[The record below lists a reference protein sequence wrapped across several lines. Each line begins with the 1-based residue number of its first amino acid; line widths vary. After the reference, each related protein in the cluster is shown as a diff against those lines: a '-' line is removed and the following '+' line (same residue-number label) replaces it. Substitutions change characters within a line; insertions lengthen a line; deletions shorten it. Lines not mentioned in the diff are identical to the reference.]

1 MNHVLLL
8 IVFIFLYT
16 FTNAQQKAVT
26 EEGEEVILYNDGT
39 WAFQDDSYLKEI
51 EILVNPNEYTK
62 IENSTFL
69 LKSKRLN
76 IGIWLDPKI
85 WSFSKSNNNADAEY
99 DFQTKE
105 GDLYGM
111 IITEKFEIPL
121 ESLRKIAFENA
132 KEGSPDIR
140 VINEEYRTVNGLKVL
155 YLQMNGTMQGIKF
168 SYNGYYYTST
178 EGSVQFVTFT
188 SQKLIEEYKSLSE
201 ELLNGLVEIE

>member
-1 MNHVLLL
+1 MNQVLLL

-16 FTNAQQKAVT
+16 FADAQQKAVT
-26 EEGEEVILYNDGT
+26 EEGEEVILYGDGT
-39 WAFQDDSYLKEI
+39 WAFQDENYLKEI
-51 EILVNPNEYTK
+51 EILVNPNEFTK
-62 IENSTFL
+62 SENSSFL
-69 LKSKRLN
+69 LKSKKLN

-85 WSFSKSNNNADAEY
+85 WSFSKSNNNTDSEY
-99 DFQTKE
+99 EFQSKE

-121 ESLRKIAFENA
+121 ESLRIIAFENA
-132 KEGSPDIR
+132 KEESPDIR

-168 SYNGYYYTST
+168 SYNGYYYAST

-188 SQKLIEEYKSLSE
+188 SQKLMEEFKSLSE
-201 ELLNGLVEIE
+201 ELLNGLVERE